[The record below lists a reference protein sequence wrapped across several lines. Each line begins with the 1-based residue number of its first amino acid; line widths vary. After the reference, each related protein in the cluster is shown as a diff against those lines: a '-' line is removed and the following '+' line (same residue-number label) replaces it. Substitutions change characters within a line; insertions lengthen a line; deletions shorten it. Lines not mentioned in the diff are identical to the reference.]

1 MESNS
6 QAEIGKDI
14 EKASCVEADDSE
26 LSHVSKQA
34 GFLFRSATPSNTHCF
49 ESKQILMWKKCNSKQ
64 DYWRNKGPRKEKK
77 KLSNSLIFELAV
89 GYIFHLGV
97 APMCN

>member
-34 GFLFRSATPSNTHCF
+34 GFLFRSATPSNTLLRI
-49 ESKQILMWKKCNSKQ
+49 KTDI
-64 DYWRNKGPRKEKK
+64 DVEK
-77 KLSNSLIFELAV
+77 V
-89 GYIFHLGV
+89 
-97 APMCN
+97 